1 MLTNTSKV
9 FIGDNSEISK
19 LCNINHANLEA
30 CKDPNRQFLP
40 SLEEFFE
47 EVIEQLDPENQ
58 VEKEYQLIYQT
69 DWAWKAL
76 RLLARRSSL
85 YFMQNQNVKTIPE
98 YLEAISK
105 KLEKE
110 FMGDKN
116 PHTQQQQQQAT
127 HQQTSNEQNAD
138 EHGTNEN
145 ARSVENMSKEED
157 SNQDSEHNLN
167 ENKLS
172 NEEAQS
178 IIENENSQ
186 HGNDAWDD
194 DQQNIVN
201 SSAHNEEIMNAE
213 SNMIDE
219 EQFATMDQDKTVDD
233 TEPQASSD
241 VQSTHVSTQPK
252 RYFDIDLID
261 FIADNINTTDEWKQI
276 GIALKLSDETISSV
290 ESETSEVKQQARR
303 ILQIWTVSASTSLLN

>member
-1 MLTNTSKV
+1 MLTNTNKV

-19 LCNINHANLEA
+19 LCNVNHANLEA

-110 FMGDKN
+110 FMGEKN
-116 PHTQQQQQQAT
+116 QHTQHQTAQ
-127 HQQTSNEQNAD
+127 QQTSNERNAD
-138 EHGTNEN
+138 EHGANEN
-145 ARSVENMSKEED
+145 SRLAEHISKEED

-186 HGNDAWDD
+186 HGNDENAWDD

-201 SSAHNEEIMNAE
+201 SSAQNEEIMNTDL
-213 SNMIDE
+213 NPIDE
-219 EQFATMDQDKTVDD
+219 EQFATMDQDKPVDD
-233 TEPQASSD
+233 LDLQASSD
-241 VQSTHVSTQPK
+241 VQPTHVSTQPK

-261 FIADNINTTDEWKQI
+261 FIAANINATDEWKQI
-276 GIALKLSDETISSV
+276 ATSLKLSDETISSV
-290 ESETSEVKQQARR
+290 ENETSEVKQQARR
-303 ILQIWTVSASTSLLN
+303 ILQIWTVSETKSPN